1 MIYYFLPQFIYF
13 RTQHC
18 VHCFRTHCHRRTSHA
33 GLVPPGHAAPDVADV
48 VDHPPNPC
56 LALPTC
62 REQRVSGGVGQG
74 RRQDVGHVVAVADLG
89 PTQLPHCPHPGS
101 GRVRKVF
108 VHVGG
113 TRDVPS
119 RTDDILN
126 IHARITL
133 TVECRRGYML
143 VVLVVK
149 LPVPT
154 TF

>member
-1 MIYYFLPQFIYF
+1 MYFYMFILCVNTIASMINTNVFF
-13 RTQHC
+13 
-18 VHCFRTHCHRRTSHA
+18 
-33 GLVPPGHAAPDVADV
+33 DVIAFQ
-48 VDHPPNPC
+48 PNPC

-133 TVECRRGYML
+133 TVECIRTCICLFLFY
-143 VVLVVK
+143 V
-149 LPVPT
+149 
-154 TF
+154 